1 MVLHN
6 LNGDLWYK
14 FIGPRITVLLAI
26 TYNYLDWSLAFTN
39 ELMDEHASNTLAV
52 GASYYL

>member
-26 TYNYLDWSLAFTN
+26 TFNYLYWSLAFTN
-39 ELMDEHASNTLAV
+39 ELMDEQASNTLAV

>member
-6 LNGDLWYK
+6 LNGDLCDK
-14 FIGPRITVLLAI
+14 FIITILLAI
-26 TYNYLDWSLAFTN
+26 PFNHHSYWSLAFTN

-52 GASYYL
+52 GESYYL